1 MKELVDSLR
10 KLLKIAVIVLLS
22 AHFFAFTALCLAN
35 STTAFA
41 ELNISLLPATA
52 LTVVCTVALCVALGA
67 VEKWRKAAKENK
79 KDVEILTLRQT
90 KTLIAML
97 ALTAVFLEV
106 SVWLYYPPAHFGEV
120 AFCMFVPTIEMLYA
134 IPVWL
139 SVIVLIKQFWVKR
152 KNGQKL

>member
-10 KLLKIAVIVLLS
+10 KLLKIALIVLLS
-22 AHFFAFTALCLAN
+22 AHFFVFTVLCLAN

-97 ALTAVFLEV
+97 ALTAVF
-106 SVWLYYPPAHFGEV
+106 FGGFRV
-120 AFCMFVPTIEMLYA
+120 AL
-134 IPVWL
+134 L
-139 SVIVLIKQFWVKR
+139 SSRTFRRSGILHVCPDD
-152 KNGQKL
+152 